1 MPHHC
6 APIQKRHPGEIAME
20 NTSSTAWLRFA
31 VLYFVAG
38 VALGLHMA
46 KSGNH
51 VMYPVHAHINLL
63 GWVSMALF
71 GLIYRQFPALA
82 GNKMAKAHFWLYNL
96 ALPVNMATLYMYLG
110 GNADIEPVLGVAS
123 MVLGLAI
130 AIFAINVVKN
140 AK

>member
-1 MPHHC
+1 
-6 APIQKRHPGEIAME
+6 ME
-20 NTSSTAWLRFA
+20 NTTATWFKLA
-31 VLYFVAG
+31 VLYLVIG

-51 VMYPVHAHINLL
+51 GMYPVHAHINLL
-63 GWVSMALF
+63 GWVSMSLF

-82 GNKMAKAHFWLYNL
+82 GNKLAKAHFWLYNL

-110 GNADIEPVLGVAS
+110 GNAGIEPVLGVAS

-130 AIFAINVVKN
+130 AIFAINVLKN

>member
-1 MPHHC
+1 
-6 APIQKRHPGEIAME
+6 ME
-20 NTSSTAWLRFA
+20 NTTATWFKLA
-31 VLYFVAG
+31 VLYLIIG

-51 VMYPVHAHINLL
+51 GMYPVHAHINLL
-63 GWVSMALF
+63 GWVSMVLF
-71 GLIYRQFPALA
+71 GLIYRQFPAMA
-82 GNKMAKAHFWLYNL
+82 GNKLAKAHFWIYNL

-130 AIFAINVVKN
+130 AIFAINVLKN

>member
-1 MPHHC
+1 
-6 APIQKRHPGEIAME
+6 ME
-20 NTSSTAWLRFA
+20 NTTATWFKLA
-31 VLYFVAG
+31 VLYLIIG

-51 VMYPVHAHINLL
+51 GMYPVHAHINLL

-71 GLIYRQFPALA
+71 GLIYRQFPAMA
-82 GNKMAKAHFWLYNL
+82 GNKLAKAHFWIYNL

-110 GNADIEPVLGVAS
+110 GNVDIEPVLGVAS

-130 AIFAINVVKN
+130 AMVAINVLKN

>member
-1 MPHHC
+1 M
-6 APIQKRHPGEIAME
+6 RRSGEIAME
-20 NTSSTAWLRFA
+20 NTNATWFKLA
-31 VLYFVAG
+31 VLYLIIG

-51 VMYPVHAHINLL
+51 GMYPVHAHINLL
-63 GWVSMALF
+63 GWVSMVLF
-71 GLIYRQFPALA
+71 GLIYRQFPAMA
-82 GNKMAKAHFWLYNL
+82 GNKLAKAHFWIYNL

-130 AIFAINVVKN
+130 AIFAINVLKN

>member
-1 MPHHC
+1 M
-6 APIQKRHPGEIAME
+6 K
-20 NTSSTAWLRFA
+20 LA
-31 VLYFVAG
+31 VLYFVIG

-51 VMYPVHAHINLL
+51 GMYPVHAHVNLL

-82 GNKMAKAHFWLYNL
+82 GNMLARAHFWLYNL
-96 ALPVNMATLYMYLG
+96 ALPVSMAALYLYLG
-110 GNADIEPVLGVAS
+110 GNAAIEPLLGAAS
-123 MVLGLAI
+123 TLLGAAI
-130 AIFAINVVKN
+130 AIFAFNVVKN

>member
-1 MPHHC
+1 M
-6 APIQKRHPGEIAME
+6 G
-20 NTSSTAWLRFA
+20 NTSTTAWFKLA

-51 VMYPVHAHINLL
+51 TMYPLHAHINLL

-71 GLIYRQFPALA
+71 GLIYRQFPTLA
-82 GNKMAKAHFWLYNL
+82 NSPLAKTHFWLYNL
-96 ALPVNMATLYMYLG
+96 ALPVNMVALFMYLDG
-110 GNADIEPVLGVAS
+110 HVRIEPLLAIAS

-130 AIFAINVVKN
+130 ALFAINVVKN